1 MNVGQICSKRIVS
14 VHTGA
19 PLSEVVALMR
29 DEHVGAVIVT
39 QSPPERLVAVGI
51 VTDRDILRAQLGRA
65 GDLSSLAVTDV
76 MTRDPLV
83 VSETASI
90 SDAIRLLRQ
99 RGVRR
104 APVIGGDGELRG
116 MISTDD
122 LVTRVALDM
131 MSLAEPLTRQA
142 SAGFR

>member
-39 QSPPERLVAVGI
+39 QSPPERLVVGI

>member
-1 MNVGQICSKRIVS
+1 MNVGEICSKRIVS

-39 QSPPERLVAVGI
+39 QSPPERLVVGI

-90 SDAIRLLRQ
+90 SEAIRLLRQ